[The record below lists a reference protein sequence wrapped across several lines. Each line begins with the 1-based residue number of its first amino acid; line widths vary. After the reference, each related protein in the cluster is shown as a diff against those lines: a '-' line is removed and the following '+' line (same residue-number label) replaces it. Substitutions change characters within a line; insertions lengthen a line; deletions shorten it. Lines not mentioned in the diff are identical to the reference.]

1 VNRAGAALAAVLFI
15 MAMAAALVVG
25 AAYTARSAVASV
37 RLGSRAGDTEAY
49 TERALMAVIAN
60 WDTTARRGQPIG
72 SSVQLLESGVPVRI
86 TRLGAGLYL
95 AMGEAQQDF
104 PHPLRRRMAV
114 LIREDSTGAAP
125 LADRGWALL
134 P

>member
-1 VNRAGAALAAVLFI
+1 VNRVGAALAAVLFI

-37 RLGSRAGDTEAY
+37 RLGSRAGDTEAH

-72 SSVQLLESGVPVRI
+72 SSVQLLRI

-114 LIREDSTGAAP
+114 LIREDSSGASP